1 MAKRKWFPGT
11 ITDIGMWRQS
21 DIETF
26 SDPVGMKVPIKGPII
41 ESQVTVATPKGSHVI
56 ARKDAQT
63 SQGGTEVY
71 VPNESWLYAQLTS
84 IHYET
89 NGAEV
94 AIDIQYTRIHR
105 SAPRLLSKE
114 YDSRVMV
121 GLI

>member
-1 MAKRKWFPGT
+1 M
-11 ITDIGMWRQS
+11 GM
-21 DIETF
+21 E
-26 SDPVGMKVPIKGPII
+26 VLIKGPII

-71 VPNESWLYAQLTS
+71 VPNESWLYAQLAS
-84 IHYET
+84 IHYEI

-94 AIDIQYTRIHR
+94 TIDIQYTRIHR

-114 YDSRVMV
+114 YDYCVMV